1 MATLVT
7 GGTGFVGS
15 NIVRAL
21 AQRGHHVVCLDLM
34 PPDDLF
40 ARFISPWAERVSAVR
55 GDILS
60 VEDLRRAADGEVT
73 KIVHAAALTPSRASN
88 VEAERSR
95 DIVDINLAGTANL
108 LDLARELSVDR
119 FLYVSSEAVYGD
131 PCTEAVRED
140 SPLRPR
146 NLYAVSK
153 YASELLTRRYG
164 QLHDF
169 DAVSARLSYPYGP
182 MERVTG
188 HRTWMSM
195 IYRWTGSVMRDEPIV
210 VGDRA
215 MARDYTHVADAAGG
229 ICALLEAPSLSHDAY
244 NVSVGRPI
252 TVDEVVEALRELRPD
267 LRAVDDPLSEAPS
280 APDRVFRDATRLQR
294 DLGFAPR
301 FDIRDGLR
309 DYLEWREAFS
319 FRD

>member
-15 NIVRAL
+15 NVVRAL
-21 AQRGHHVVCLDLM
+21 AQRGHQVVCFDLM

-40 ARFISPWAERVSAVR
+40 TRFVEPYAARVSIVL

-60 VEDLRRAADGEVT
+60 VEDLRGAADRGIT
-73 KIVHAAALTPSRASN
+73 KIVHAAVLTPSRASN

-108 LDLARELSVDR
+108 LDLARRLSVDR

-131 PCTEAVRED
+131 PVTEEVRED
-140 SPLRPR
+140 SPLRPH

-153 YASELLTRRYG
+153 YISELLTRRSG
-164 QLHDF
+164 ELHGF
-169 DAVSARLSYPYGP
+169 GAVSARLSYPYGP

-188 HRTWMSM
+188 HRTRMSM
-195 IYRWTGSVMRDEPIV
+195 IYRWTGSVMRDEPIL

-215 MARDYTHVADAAGG
+215 MARDYTYVGDVAEG
-229 ICALLEAPSLSHDAY
+229 ICTILDAPSLSYDAY
-244 NVSVGRPI
+244 NVSIGRPT
-252 TVDEVVEALRELRPD
+252 TVGEVVAALQEA
-267 LRAVDDPLSEAPS
+267 VSE
-280 APDRVFRDATRLQR
+280 VR
-294 DLGFAPR
+294 DLVNEPVLGVP
-301 FDIRDGLR
+301 
-309 DYLEWREAFS
+309 
-319 FRD
+319 